1 MKIQCCVQAREFLQ
15 LLVRMLGKGSFS
27 AEFVQ
32 DYGTLQNLSAFSLL
46 LNINFPLDT
55 CQIKL

>member
-1 MKIQCCVQAREFLQ
+1 MKVQRCVQARVLT
-15 LLVRMLGKGSFS
+15 VIGKDARKGQFS

-32 DYGTLQNLSAFSLL
+32 DYGTLQNLSAFPLL

-55 CQIKL
+55 CQIKP